1 MSRKT
6 GPKCRLCRREQTKL
20 FLKGE
25 RCFTEKCAVTRRQ
38 SLPGKTSFYTSRP
51 SNYSIRLREKQK
63 AKRMYGLNE
72 RQMKKVYEKAS
83 ELGGD
88 TGLNLLRMLELRLDN
103 VMYLAGMAPSRAA
116 ARQMVNH
123 GKVKVNSKKMKI
135 PSYKLSENDKI
146 EFVSSD
152 VPRESVSEL
161 ENISWIKKTPK
172 GAEIVME
179 PDRSAIGEDI
189 REYLI
194 IEFYSR

>member
-1 MSRKT
+1 
-6 GPKCRLCRREQTKL
+6 
-20 FLKGE
+20 
-25 RCFTEKCAVTRRQ
+25 
-38 SLPGKTSFYTSRP
+38 
-51 SNYSIRLREKQK
+51 
-63 AKRMYGLNE
+63 MYGLNE